1 MVETADFG
9 NGDHRSKFRRVH
21 RSRLRG
27 VFGQRKVRPGS
38 VIIRDKHL
46 YMLVQRSLVENDH
59 MI

>member
-9 NGDHRSKFRRVH
+9 NGDHRSKFRRVDSSRF
-21 RSRLRG
+21 RS
-27 VFGQRKVRPGS
+27 VFGQRKRPGV